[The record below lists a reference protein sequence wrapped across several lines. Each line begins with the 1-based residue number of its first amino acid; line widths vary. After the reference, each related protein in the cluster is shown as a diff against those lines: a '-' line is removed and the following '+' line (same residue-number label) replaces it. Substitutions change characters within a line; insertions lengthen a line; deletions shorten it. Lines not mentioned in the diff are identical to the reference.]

1 MKLISFLHQGIP
13 SYGIVHGDDVLD
25 LTPILGAQAPD
36 LKALIALDLGLPLHG
51 VRGIAAQRKNYLMS
65 FQNAAFRRQAMKVN
79 MPRNNSTQTPM
90 RTRVF

>member
-1 MKLISFLHQGIP
+1 MI
-13 SYGIVHGDDVLD
+13 GDSWVQKEWE
-25 LTPILGAQAPD
+25 TSSH
-36 LKALIALDLGLPLHG
+36 KDLGLPLHE